1 MVSMI
6 SRRHRAVVV
15 KVAFVVGVLYLMG
28 MLKVARDTPSKEEER
43 MEANDPEDQSGE
55 RPKIEEP
62 NFEPPKLEPPIL
74 ELPDEKAANQD
85 GNEIE
90 DTERENEKKR
100 LEEEKERLNNKEK
113 LNEKEKEKKVLEEK
127 EKKRLEEKEEEK
139 AEDKE
144 LDLVVAPPKRPEG
157 PGEMGKPYE
166 VGKKATKYVSCNS
179 EQMLNMTTFTTAN
192 S

>member
-28 MLKVARDTPSKEEER
+28 MLKVGRDTPSEEEER
-43 MEANDPEDQSGE
+43 VEANDPEDQSGE

-74 ELPDEKAANQD
+74 EFPD
-85 GNEIE
+85 GNEIDANKSE
-90 DTERENEKKR
+90 EENEKKR
-100 LEEEKERLNNKEK
+100 LEEK
-113 LNEKEKEKKVLEEK
+113 EEK
-127 EKKRLEEKEEEK
+127 RLQEKEEEK

-157 PGEMGKPYE
+157 PGEMGKPYK
-166 VGKKATKYVSCNS
+166 VGKK
-179 EQMLNMTTFTTAN
+179 TT
-192 S
+192 

>member
-74 ELPDEKAANQD
+74 EFPDEKAANNQD

-90 DTERENEKKR
+90 DTKRDEENEKKR
-100 LEEEKERLNNKEK
+100 LEEEKEELLKRFETDADVSGLYETDADLAQFAKIDTRAGAGGGDGARAMPACGGSV
-113 LNEKEKEKKVLEEK
+113 VLS
-127 EKKRLEEKEEEK
+127 RCGARRPRSLSYICVSGPVSYTHLTLPTK
-139 AEDKE
+139 A
-144 LDLVVAPPKRPEG
+144 
-157 PGEMGKPYE
+157 
-166 VGKKATKYVSCNS
+166 
-179 EQMLNMTTFTTAN
+179 
-192 S
+192 

>member
-1 MVSMI
+1 MVDNLFVVSMI

-74 ELPDEKAANQD
+74 ELPDEKAADQD
-85 GNEIE
+85 GNEIK

-100 LEEEKERLNNKEK
+100 LEEEEKEELNNKEK

-166 VGKKATKYVSCNS
+166 VGKKATK
-179 EQMLNMTTFTTAN
+179 L
-192 S
+192 

>member
-90 DTERENEKKR
+90 ETEREEENEKIR
-100 LEEEKERLNNKEK
+100 LEEEKEELNNKEK
-113 LNEKEKEKKVLEEK
+113 LSEKEKEKKVLEEK

-166 VGKKATKYVSCNS
+166 VGKKATKYVSC
-179 EQMLNMTTFTTAN
+179 
-192 S
+192 

>member
-1 MVSMI
+1 MTASTLGKVVDNLFVVSMI

-28 MLKVARDTPSKEEER
+28 MLKVGRDTPSEEEER
-43 MEANDPEDQSGE
+43 VEANDPENQSGE

-74 ELPDEKAANQD
+74 EFPADQD
-85 GNEIE
+85 GNKIE
-90 DTERENEKKR
+90 DTDNGEENEKKR
-100 LEEEKERLNNKEK
+100 LEEDMEKERLKEE
-113 LNEKEKEKKVLEEK
+113 EKE
-127 EKKRLEEKEEEK
+127 EKKRLEEKEERK

-157 PGEMGKPYE
+157 PGEMGKPYK
-166 VGKKATKYVSCNS
+166 VGKHKRLVMVRDIDYN
-179 EQMLNMTTFTTAN
+179 F
-192 S
+192 